1 MVLHLN
7 YIGSKKTLFN
17 TLDKVFRKYITPTT
31 VFGDLFAGTGTV
43 AYMVQ
48 QKYKCPV
55 ITNDLQYYAYV
66 INRAILAKISREDQ
80 KIIHHKIEQYNALP
94 GVKGFMARKYAP
106 PKRKYFTLANAARID
121 AMRLRLERD
130 RPSLSDNVYY
140 YLLASIIVAA
150 DRVANTSSVY
160 ASYLK
165 EFKSSALKPITL
177 APYIPN
183 PVRQQSAWHNRDVL
197 TIIDKVKC
205 DVLYLDPPYNT
216 RQYSSYYHILE
227 TIAKYDAPKIHG
239 ITGVREDLIAS
250 AFSSKVQVEEA
261 FQTLVSKVKAK
272 VLIMSYNDEGIVPH
286 DRMMD
291 ILKTHGKVRLY
302 KIPYK
307 KFKAQDGVDRATL
320 YEYLFVSTKK

>member
-17 TLDKVFRKYITPTT
+17 TLDKVFKKYVTPNT

-43 AYMVQ
+43 AYMIQ

-66 INRAILAKISREDQ
+66 LNRAILAKISKDDQ
-80 KIIHHKIEQYNALP
+80 KIIQQKINQYNILP
-94 GVKGFMARKYAP
+94 GVKGFMAKKYAP
-106 PKRKYFTLANAARID
+106 PKRKYFTLANAAKID

-130 RPSLSDNVYY
+130 RSSLSDNVYF

-165 EFKSSALKPITL
+165 EFKASALKPIQL

-183 PVRQQSAWHNRDVL
+183 TVRQQSSWYNKDVL
-197 TIIDKVKC
+197 EIIDKVKC

-216 RQYSSYYHILE
+216 RQYSGYYHILE
-227 TIAKYDAPKIHG
+227 TIAKYDSPNIHG
-239 ITGVREDLIAS
+239 ITGVRGDLITS
-250 AFSSKVQVEEA
+250 AFSSKVQVEQA

-286 DRMMD
+286 ERMTE
-291 ILKTHGKVRLY
+291 ILKTHGRVRLF

-307 KFKAQDGVDRATL
+307 KFKAQEGVERKEL
-320 YEYLFVSTKK
+320 YEYLFVSVK